1 MITPQQFNQLLPLA
15 ASWVEQQEKRILQNG
30 VQLTASQLVD
40 AKLVQVVS
48 PEKVKLLKVDQIPLP
63 NEASLKS
70 AAQMLGLITANT
82 IGLTLR
88 YGVFIRKDFWNN
100 RKIVV
105 HELVHVAQY
114 EKLGSIAQFLQTYLQ
129 ECISIGYPQA
139 PMEQEAIAVS
149 NRICVAKIYEK

>member
-1 MITPQQFNQLLPLA
+1 MITQQQFLQLLPLA
-15 ASWVEQQEKRILQNG
+15 VAWAEQQENYILQNG
-30 VQLTASQLVD
+30 VPLTTSQLTD

-48 PEKVKLLKVDQIPLP
+48 PGKIKLLKVDQIPLP
-63 NEASLKS
+63 NESSLRN

-88 YGVFIRKDFWNN
+88 YGVFIRNDFWND

-114 EKLGSIAQFLQTYLQ
+114 EKSGGIGQFLQKYLQ
-129 ECISIGYPQA
+129 ECISFGYSGA
-139 PMEQEAIAVS
+139 PMEQEVITLS
-149 NRICVAKIYEK
+149 NKIEAASNF

>member
-15 ASWVEQQEKRILQNG
+15 ISWAEQQENYILQNG
-30 VQLTASQLVD
+30 VQLTASQLSD
-40 AKLVQVVS
+40 AKLVKVVGL
-48 PEKVKLLKVDQIPLP
+48 EKVRLLKVDQIPLP
-63 NEASLKS
+63 SELSLKN

-88 YGVFIRKDFWNN
+88 YGVFIRKDFWNG

-114 EKLGSIAQFLQTYLQ
+114 ERLGGIGNFLQKYLQ
-129 ECISIGYPQA
+129 ECITMGYPQA
-139 PMEQEAIAVS
+139 SMEQEAITLS
-149 NRICVAKIYEK
+149 NKIVATSNF